1 MLINCDADPK
11 WQPTTIRPFVG
22 TASSATLGIQEG
34 SPLVT
39 APPCGLVSSTIHSAG
54 NDLPNKTTRYLTEYF
69 IMGFPTEPTSY
80 EKTALSD
87 LQGAWI
93 GLRAAVVDNFG
104 FPDSDKLLFHIDE
117 AMSWESV
124 RNLERMKS
132 TLLLVQNIISQSD
145 VPEDV
150 MECVGDVR
158 ESLEEVFLAIEEGE
172 KF

>member
-1 MLINCDADPK
+1 
-11 WQPTTIRPFVG
+11 
-22 TASSATLGIQEG
+22 
-34 SPLVT
+34 
-39 APPCGLVSSTIHSAG
+39 
-54 NDLPNKTTRYLTEYF
+54 
-69 IMGFPTEPTSY
+69 MGFPTEPTSY
-80 EKTALSD
+80 AKTALSD

-93 GLRAAVVDNFG
+93 GLREAVVENFG

-145 VPEDV
+145 VPEEII
-150 MECVGDVR
+150 ECLGDVR
-158 ESLEEVFLAIEEGE
+158 ESLEEVFLAMEEGE

>member
-1 MLINCDADPK
+1 M
-11 WQPTTIRPFVG
+11 
-22 TASSATLGIQEG
+22 S
-34 SPLVT
+34 
-39 APPCGLVSSTIHSAG
+39 
-54 NDLPNKTTRYLTEYF
+54 
-69 IMGFPTEPTSY
+69 FPTEPTSY

-93 GLRAAVVDNFG
+93 GLREAVVDGFG

-132 TLLLVQNIISQSD
+132 TLLLVQNVITQSD
-145 VPEDV
+145 VPE
-150 MECVGDVR
+150 EIKESLTDVR
-158 ESLEEVFLAIEEGE
+158 ENLEEVFSALKEGE

>member
-1 MLINCDADPK
+1 
-11 WQPTTIRPFVG
+11 
-22 TASSATLGIQEG
+22 
-34 SPLVT
+34 
-39 APPCGLVSSTIHSAG
+39 
-54 NDLPNKTTRYLTEYF
+54 
-69 IMGFPTEPTSY
+69 MGFPTEPTSY

-93 GLRAAVVDNFG
+93 GLREAVVYDFG

-132 TLLLVQNIISQSD
+132 TLLLVQNIVSQSD
-145 VPEDV
+145 APEEIK
-150 MECVGDVR
+150 ECLADVR
-158 ESLEEVFLAIEEGE
+158 GSLEEVFSAIEEGE